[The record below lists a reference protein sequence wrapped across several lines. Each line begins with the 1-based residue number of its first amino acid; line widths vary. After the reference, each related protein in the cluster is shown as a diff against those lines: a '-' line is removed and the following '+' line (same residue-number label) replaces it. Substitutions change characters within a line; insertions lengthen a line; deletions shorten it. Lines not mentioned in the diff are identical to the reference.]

1 MMRLRVLLSLAST
14 AVLAACATSGP
25 PLRGEQSGWN
35 NTPWD
40 GRSAYGQFLAGQA
53 AMEDGRSEEAAA
65 YFQAARNLGED
76 PGLIAERAF
85 TASLLAGEVSRAAE
99 LAPIAPGGTEGV
111 RRLGVLTQAVDLL
124 SRGKGKDA
132 QALLADPTLG
142 FPHRPVVTLLTPWAA
157 AAVGDAAKAQT
168 LPELRNDR
176 LVQYFGRLGHAE
188 ILERAGKT
196 AEAEADYKALMEV
209 PAVRPMFAIDYGAFL
224 ERRKRRDEAVALY
237 DSILADAPTDSALLD
252 ARARAVAKKAA
263 PPLSTVRQ
271 GAANSLVACAA
282 VFSNERQS
290 QFALAYLRLAL
301 HLDPKREDAL
311 LMVGDLLDQGGDPE
325 AARAA
330 YARVPATSSRYPAAQ
345 GKIAWTLQNA
355 GDKAKALSIAEAAA
369 KSPNAG
375 RSAQLVYADLLRAN
389 DRWADAVA
397 VIDPL
402 VAAEKDKPDWRLLYM
417 RGVSLERAGRWP
429 DAERDLQQALSLN
442 PDEPELLNYLGYSW
456 IDRNEHLAE
465 ALTMVQRAV
474 KANPQS
480 GAMLD
485 SLGWAYHRLGD
496 DKAAVEMLE
505 QAIEFE
511 PGDPDINDH
520 LGDVYWRLGR
530 KTEAQFQWRRVLS
543 LEPTPEQKAA
553 AEAKLK
559 DGLGSKGPA
568 KAPAVANGADTL

>member
-1 MMRLRVLLSLAST
+1 MMRLRVLLSLASS
-14 AVLAACATSGP
+14 AVLAACATTEP
-25 PLRGEQSGWN
+25 ALRGTQEGWN
-35 NTPWD
+35 TEPWN

-53 AMEDGRSEEAAA
+53 ALEDGRSDQAAA

-76 PGLIAERAF
+76 PGLLGERAF
-85 TASLLAGEVSRAAE
+85 TASLLAGEVTRAAE
-99 LAPIAPGGTEGV
+99 LAPRAEGGTEGV
-111 RRLGVLTQAVDLL
+111 RRLGMLTVAVDALA
-124 SRGKGKDA
+124 RGKGKDA
-132 QALLADPTLG
+132 QALLADPALG
-142 FPHRPVVTLLTPWAA
+142 FPHRPAVALLTPWAA
-157 AAVGDAAKAQT
+157 QAAGDAAAAQV

-176 LVQYFGRLGHAE
+176 LVQYFGQLGRAE
-188 ILERAGKT
+188 IFERAGKP

-209 PAVRPMFAIDYGAFL
+209 AAVRPMFALDYGAFL

-237 DSILADAPTDSALLD
+237 DSILAEAPNDVALLD
-252 ARARAVAKKAA
+252 ARARAVARKS
-263 PPLSTVRQ
+263 PPALVTGRQ
-271 GAANSLVACAA
+271 GAANTLVACAA
-282 VFSNERQS
+282 VFTSERQS

-311 LMVGDLLDQGGDPE
+311 LMVGDLLDQGGDIDG
-325 AARAA
+325 ARAA
-330 YARVPATSSRYPAAQ
+330 YAKIPTGSARYAAAQ

-355 GDKAKALSIAEAAA
+355 GDKDKAIAVAEAAA
-369 KSPNAG
+369 KAPEAG

-402 VAAEKDKPDWRLLYM
+402 VEAEKDKPDWRLLYM

-429 DAERDLQQALSLN
+429 DAERDLEKALELN
-442 PDEPELLNYLGYSW
+442 PNEPELLNYLGYSW
-456 IDRNEHLAE
+456 IDRNERLPE
-465 ALTMVQRAV
+465 ALSMVQKAV

-505 QAIEFE
+505 QAIEIE

-543 LEPTPEQKAA
+543 LEPTDEQKAA

-568 KAPAVANGADTL
+568 KAPAVANGANAL